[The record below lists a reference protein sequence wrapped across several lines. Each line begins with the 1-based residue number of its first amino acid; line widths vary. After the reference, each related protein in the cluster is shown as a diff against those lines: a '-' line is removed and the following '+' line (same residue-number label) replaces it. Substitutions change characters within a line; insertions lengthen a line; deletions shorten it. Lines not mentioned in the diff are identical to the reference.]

1 MKITVVFM
9 EFAVVQ
15 SSIGVAS
22 STIVA
27 KVICKVEEFTALVLV
42 EVFPLFVL
50 LLLLLDEFE
59 VFEVVFVV
67 LSKILLEFPEVC
79 MPLVFKL
86 LRAEIK

>member
-1 MKITVVFM
+1 MKMIVVFM
-9 EFAVVQ
+9 EFAVVH

-27 KVICKVEEFTALVLV
+27 KVICKVEEFTALALV
-42 EVFPLFVL
+42 EVFPLLELV
-50 LLLLLDEFE
+50 LLLLDEFE

-67 LSKILLEFPEVC
+67 LSNILLVFPEVC
-79 MPLVFKL
+79 MPAVFKL